1 MMRMNSFGVL
11 VALVLT
17 CGAGVAQAQTTPDDS
32 LRREVERRFDVL
44 PLRDGVALHPK
55 TPMHGIRSV
64 EITGGTIALDGQP
77 ATGAELREKLGPD
90 ADRIFRLSYLD
101 DAARRALFGGAAA
114 SGPASPS
121 LPDTPA
127 LPREPSATAPDIDTP
142 TPPDPPRRSRRS
154 DGERRN
160 GDRVRIGGSVHVR
173 AGEVIDGDVV
183 AVGGSV
189 TVDGEVHGD
198 VVSVGGSVTLGPDA
212 NVARNVVVVGGT
224 LQRDPGAQIGG
235 KAQEVALPGFR
246 LEQWSWR
253 NNPVGSWWRSMLGS
267 AFAFAAT
274 LARVAVLCLL
284 VALVVLFGQ
293 GSMERAGRVAASSTL
308 KAGAVGFLAQ
318 IFFLPVLIIT
328 VVVMVMTVI
337 GIPLLL
343 LLPFAILALAVVG
356 LIGFTGVAHYL
367 GALVARQL
375 GWMDRSPYVLAVMGV
390 VLVMLPVLLSRLAS
404 LGGGLMR
411 PFSLT
416 LAVAGFVIE
425 YVVWTVGFGAV
436 ALMRYKRDAN
446 GRTGEASPAV

>member
-1 MMRMNSFGVL
+1 MMRMRSYGVL
-11 VALVLT
+11 VALVLA
-17 CGAGVAQAQTTPDDS
+17 CGASVAQAQSAPDET

-55 TPMHGIRSV
+55 TPMNGIRSV

-77 ATGAELREKLGPD
+77 ATGAELRAKLGAE
-90 ADRIFRLSYLD
+90 ADRVLRLSYLD
-101 DAARRALFGGAAA
+101 DNARRALFGGPAA
-114 SGPASPS
+114 SASTPPPVPEQPAR
-121 LPDTPA
+121 PA
-127 LPREPSATAPDIDTP
+127 APLAGAPDIQAP
-142 TPPDPPRRSRRS
+142 TPPDPPRRARRPEFDRRS
-154 DGERRN
+154 
-160 GDRVRIGGSVHVR
+160 GDRVRIGGSVRVR
-173 AGEVIDGDVV
+173 PGEVIDGDVV

-189 TVDGEVHGD
+189 DVDGEVHGD
-198 VVSVGGSVTLGPDA
+198 VVAVGGSVTLGPAA
-212 NVARNVVVVGGT
+212 NVERNVVVVGGA

-246 LEQWSWR
+246 FEQWSWR

-274 LARVAVLCLL
+274 VARVAVLCLL
-284 VALVVLFGQ
+284 VALVVLFGREY
-293 GSMERAGRVAASSTL
+293 MERAGRFAASSTL

-343 LLPFAILALAVVG
+343 LLPFALLALAVIG
-356 LIGFTGVAHYL
+356 LIGFTGVAHTL
-367 GALVARQL
+367 GSLVARQL

-404 LGGGLMR
+404 LGGGLLR
-411 PFSLT
+411 PLSIT
-416 LAVAGFVIE
+416 LAVAGFVLE
-425 YVVWTVGFGAV
+425 YLVWTVGFGAV
-436 ALMRYKRDAN
+436 ALMRYRQGRDS
-446 GRTGEASPAV
+446 RTGEASPAV